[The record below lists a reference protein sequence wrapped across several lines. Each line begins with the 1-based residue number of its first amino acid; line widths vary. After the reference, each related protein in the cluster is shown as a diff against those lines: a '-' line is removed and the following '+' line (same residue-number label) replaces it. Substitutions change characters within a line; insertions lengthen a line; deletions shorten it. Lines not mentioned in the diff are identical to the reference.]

1 MEDLLP
7 GQFDTAEVEDIDILA
22 HYQVN
27 PQKKF
32 SEHASEIALAARAS
46 YRVMDRELRLSPVGA
61 ETYTIS
67 ENDPT
72 FSPSGLRVACPTTS
86 VNDVTVIG
94 LDEPQAYVRDYFV
107 GDGFSSRFYLS
118 QQPFQQN
125 RRALINEKYQ
135 ALDATTWKVSDTA
148 AAISVGAQ
156 ALQINGGNGVDGE
169 STISFVEQIELGG
182 ALELQHGDISFTA
195 PSRGVIGGLYAG
207 QVSTAGCLAGFQITP
222 SGSAS
227 SIQALLN
234 GSATGAMITT
244 TAGHRYL
251 LTTYV
256 YSMEVYRS
264 RETYHSSG
272 NAYGGSAVAGNVRVV
287 LQAQDINPSVP
298 SSMLAPATVL
308 YDGVIS
314 NAPGFCAYALLN
326 AVNMQ
331 CSIAGTYVR
340 HISTAEVRSALPD
353 QAYETQLVESLSD
366 GGECAIVGSGTLDF
380 YPQYVPPL
388 DTLVVVSYRGVGAG
402 VAAVVNEADRVRLEN
417 GADDGV
423 RSAIR
428 RIKAPRA
435 RTQADCENAA
445 LAILADA
452 AGPAWVGTYETWSD
466 FLPGGA
472 GDIFPGDGMRV
483 TVPSREAI
491 FEATVRNVNIAWL
504 NPEND
509 RGVYTIA
516 FANDLA
522 QPLAIEMEAS
532 GGTVPLQDLPMK
544 LATTQVGSCYLTD
557 LTNAQITQVSPT
569 TVEVDA
575 GLAVPNGC
583 GIEVRLHDFGW
594 GPANDRNLL
603 GRFGG
608 RAFSLPRFARTQNYF
623 LRLYD
628 GSSQP
633 RYSRYAAALHVD
645 HPYA

>member
-1 MEDLLP
+1 MGSVCCVIAATFLRRRAPRTKDLSPDQKLPDPLPAGHRGIFIFHENYYRQFVGAWRAGLYRGARSGVCPRLERKINAPAAFTCKLVGSSHEFEVPVAGARVAVLKAGGEFLFTGYLTQQPEFEFLGWGESGPVHRYGLIAESDEVLLNQKALPNRAPFIARSAGSALKQLVEDLLP
-7 GQFDTAEVEDIDILA
+7 GQFDTAEVEDIDTLA

-32 SEHASEIALAARAS
+32 SEHAGEIALAARAS
-46 YRVMDRELRLSPVGA
+46 YRVMDRKLTLSPVGA
-61 ETYTIS
+61 ETYAIS
-67 ENDPT
+67 ENDPN
-72 FSPSGLRVACPTTS
+72 FSPRGLKVACPTAS

-125 RRALINEKYQ
+125 RRALINEKYL
-135 ALDATTWKVSDTA
+135 ALDATTWKVSDVG

-156 ALQINGGNGVDGE
+156 ALQINGGSGRDGE

-182 ALELQHGDISFTA
+182 ALELQHGDVSFTA

-264 RETYHSSG
+264 SETYHSSV
-272 NAYGGSAVAGNVRVV
+272 NVYGGTAVAGNVRIV
-287 LQAQDINPSVP
+287 LQVQDINPSVP

-314 NAPGFCAYALLN
+314 NAPGFCAYALVN

-353 QAYETQLVESLSD
+353 QGYETRLVESLSD

-402 VAAVVNEADRVRLEN
+402 VAEVVNEGDRVRLEN

-423 RSAIR
+423 RSSGG

-435 RTQADCENAA
+435 RTQVDCENAA
-445 LAILADA
+445 MAIL
-452 AGPAWVGTYETWSD
+452 E
-466 FLPGGA
+466 
-472 GDIFPGDGMRV
+472 
-483 TVPSREAI
+483 
-491 FEATVRNVNIAWL
+491 
-504 NPEND
+504 
-509 RGVYTIA
+509 
-516 FANDLA
+516 
-522 QPLAIEMEAS
+522 
-532 GGTVPLQDLPMK
+532 
-544 LATTQVGSCYLTD
+544 
-557 LTNAQITQVSPT
+557 
-569 TVEVDA
+569 DA
-575 GLAVPNGC
+575 GAPGMDR
-583 GIEVRLHDFGW
+583 RL
-594 GPANDRNLL
+594 
-603 GRFGG
+603 
-608 RAFSLPRFARTQNYF
+608 
-623 LRLYD
+623 
-628 GSSQP
+628 
-633 RYSRYAAALHVD
+633 
-645 HPYA
+645 

>member
-1 MEDLLP
+1 L
-7 GQFDTAEVEDIDILA
+7 
-22 HYQVN
+22 
-27 PQKKF
+27 K
-32 SEHASEIALAARAS
+32 
-46 YRVMDRELRLSPVGA
+46 
-61 ETYTIS
+61 
-67 ENDPT
+67 
-72 FSPSGLRVACPTTS
+72 VACPTAS

-125 RRALINEKYQ
+125 RRALINEKYL
-135 ALDATTWKVSDTA
+135 ALDATTWKVSDVGT
-148 AAISVGAQ
+148 AISVGAQ
-156 ALQINGGNGVDGE
+156 ALQINGGSGRDGE
-169 STISFVEQIELGG
+169 STLSFVEQIELGG
-182 ALELQHGDISFTA
+182 ALELQHGDVSFTA

-222 SGSAS
+222 FGSAS

-234 GSATGAMITT
+234 GFATGAMITT
-244 TAGHRYL
+244 AAGHRYL

-264 RETYHSSG
+264 SETYHSSV
-272 NAYGGSAVAGNVRVV
+272 NVYGGTAVAGNVRIV
-287 LQAQDINPSVP
+287 LQVQDINPSVP

-314 NAPGFCAYALLN
+314 NAPGFCVYALVN

-353 QAYETQLVESLSD
+353 QGYETRLVESLSD

-402 VAAVVNEADRVRLEN
+402 VAEVVNEGDRVRLEN

-423 RSAIR
+423 RSSVR

-445 LAILADA
+445 MAILEDA
-452 AGPAWVGTYETWSD
+452 GAPAWIGSYETWSD

-472 GDIFPGDGMRV
+472 GDIFPGDGVRV
-483 TVPSREAI
+483 NAPSREAI
-491 FEATVRNVNIAWL
+491 FEATVRNVNIAWMD
-504 NPEND
+504 PEND

-532 GGTVPLQDLPMK
+532 GGTEPQQDLPVK
-544 LATTQVGSCYLTD
+544 RETTQVGS
-557 LTNAQITQVSPT
+557 
-569 TVEVDA
+569 
-575 GLAVPNGC
+575 
-583 GIEVRLHDFGW
+583 
-594 GPANDRNLL
+594 
-603 GRFGG
+603 
-608 RAFSLPRFARTQNYF
+608 
-623 LRLYD
+623 
-628 GSSQP
+628 
-633 RYSRYAAALHVD
+633 
-645 HPYA
+645 